1 MYFHLYSS
9 FTEPTSNSFISLII
23 SYYLLIYLFN
33 LFNYFIMELSRIEL
47 ELLTCKVNI
56 LPIKL

>member
-33 LFNYFIMELSRIEL
+33 YFIMELSRIEL